1 MSMDDTM
8 EMIKAGLGLTPTEIT
23 PEYLLKTFYKGY
35 NQGIDDVLRAVD
47 KAYSLACEVTTKSL
61 ENSDIDDVNCNICQA
76 ICNVLLDTIVF
87 DIKQDIN
94 YKELK

>member
-1 MSMDDTM
+1 MK
-8 EMIKAGLGLTPTEIT
+8 MINAGVGLTPSEIT

-35 NQGIDDVLRAVD
+35 NQAIDDVLRAVD
-47 KAYSLACEVTTKSL
+47 KAYSLACEVVTESL
-61 ENSDIDDVNCNICQA
+61 ENSDIDDSNCNICQA
-76 ICNVLLDTIVF
+76 ICNVLLDTMVF